1 MRTIELLDA
10 VKRHHDISSDYAAAK
25 VLGLTRAQVSK
36 YRLGQGCFGD
46 ETAVKAADMLG
57 IDAGYV
63 MACMHAERAS
73 NPDVCNRWHGVA
85 ERLRAAGLAAVM
97 AFLAVVGVGV
107 APAPADAHP
116 LSVGGRLYLM
126 SNWLLQTF
134 TALCRRANRP
144 TARVLMCRQIALREY
159 TC

>member
-1 MRTIELLDA
+1 MKTIDFLDA
-10 VKRHHDISSDYAAAK
+10 IKSRHQITSDYAVAQL
-25 VLGLTRAQVSK
+25 LGLTRQRVSH
-36 YRLGQGCFGD
+36 YRNGRDSLGD
-46 ETAVKAADMLG
+46 ETAMKVADALG

-63 MACMHAERAS
+63 IACAHAERAQL
-73 NPDVCNRWHGVA
+73 PELRRTWEGIAD
-85 ERLRAAGLAAVM
+85 RLRAAGLAAVM
-97 AFLAVVGVGV
+97 AFVAVVGVGV

-116 LSVGGRLYLM
+116 LSVGGRLYIM